1 MTFLDL
7 LIIAVGVSMDAFS
20 VAICKGLSLPHAK
33 LKEALTVGLYFGLFQ
48 AIMPLIG
55 YFAGSA
61 FAHVIQAWDHW
72 IAFVLLAI
80 LGIQMVREG
89 VQPEACPVGG
99 IRFREMIPLALAT
112 SIDALAVGVTL
123 AFLNVP
129 IFSTV
134 SFIGLATF
142 AFSAIGVYIGR
153 FFGSRFQGPAQVFG
167 GLVLMGMGLKILLEH
182 TGIIG

>member
-112 SIDALAVGVTL
+112 
-123 AFLNVP
+123 
-129 IFSTV
+129 
-134 SFIGLATF
+134 F